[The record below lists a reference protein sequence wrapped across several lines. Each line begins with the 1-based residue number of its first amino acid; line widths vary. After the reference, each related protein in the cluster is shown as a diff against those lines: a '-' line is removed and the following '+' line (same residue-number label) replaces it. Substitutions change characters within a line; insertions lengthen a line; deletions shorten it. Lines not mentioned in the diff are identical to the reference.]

1 MELQQFGADL
11 IQHGLHVSGVRVHEQ
26 RHDVHKRR
34 HRAPQLRGPRR
45 RQAALALG
53 VEDKTARIDA
63 RRPGGGAKRVSVG
76 DGGSRRLCR
85 RVGHQR
91 PGRDRPRAGARSQ
104 ADRAGRRGAGR
115 YLPLPVGLG
124 QEARGHRGRRPLVAG
139 GRRFRV
145 DHASAHRAIG
155 QGLAVR
161 PGCGQS

>member
-1 MELQQFGADL
+1 MHHGQGSFHDECLGACPRAGRRD
-11 IQHGLHVSGVRVHEQ
+11 IAGAGV
-26 RHDVHKRR
+26 
-34 HRAPQLRGPRR
+34 G
-45 RQAALALG
+45 
-53 VEDKTARIDA
+53 
-63 RRPGGGAKRVSVG
+63 RPGGGAKRVSAVA
-76 DGGSRRLCR
+76 GGSRRRCR

-91 PGRDRPRAGARSQ
+91 PGRARPRAGARSQ